1 MFQGTYCIASHT
13 FSICSLYEDVQMLC
27 SDYRSADTP
36 EFTITIT
43 EEDIHRESVQSDET
57 RRNEGLPPYT
67 FSEGYLET
75 LAVYRKLAERL
86 LSDDILLFHGSAVAV
101 DGQCYIFTAKSGTG
115 KSTHVRLWRKV
126 LGERAVMVND
136 DKPLIRIKDGV
147 AMVYGTPW
155 DGKHRLS
162 TNMAVPLKAIAVL
175 QRGERN
181 CIAPLGVKEAFP
193 LLLQQTYR
201 PEDRLQLL
209 KAMQLLGKMA
219 ENVNL
224 YVLHCN
230 MEEEAAKVA
239 FEGMSHEQI

>member
-13 FSICSLYEDVQMLC
+13 FSICSLYQDVQMLC
-27 SDYRSADTP
+27 CGYQCDGNP
-36 EFTITIT
+36 EFTITT
-43 EEDIHRESVQSDET
+43 TKEDIHRESVLSDET
-57 RRNEGLPPYT
+57 RKNEGLPPYT
-67 FSEGYLET
+67 FSDGYLET

-101 DGQCYIFTAKSGTG
+101 DGLCYIFTAKSGTG

-136 DKPLIRIKDGV
+136 DKPMIRIKDGV

-162 TNMAVPLKAIAVL
+162 SNMAVPLKAIAVL

-181 CIAPLGVKEAFP
+181 SIAPLGVKEAFP
-193 LLLQQTYR
+193 MLLQQTYR

-219 ENVNL
+219 ESVNL

-239 FEGMSHEQI
+239 FEGMSHEHV